1 MFTPPFPLEPAL
13 RRRSGWSTAARPR
26 RHGSPARTAR
36 TERALEERC
45 THRAALPCPS
55 CPRPSH
61 RSCRPDTPSTPS
73 VPITPRSPSTPGS
86 ADTSGRSAGSE
97 GSEGPVPSNRPPR
110 RRHPA
115 RGRHP
120 SRPRDRLPGD
130 EDSVWLHDALLGPHS
145 ADIVRYLGLARS
157 TGGPV
162 LDLGSG
168 AGRLAVP
175 FARHGFAVEAVDRD
189 GPALERLENWARRI
203 GPQVA
208 ELIVTT
214 RADLTELRLDGD
226 YRLALLA
233 GAMVSAV
240 PPGAR
245 PRLLREI
252 ASHLGAG
259 GALALDYTAHLLP
272 GLVAEPQRTWAFQVP
287 RFDGIDEW
295 VVARQTFDL
304 RTMSERITY
313 YSARTG
319 KLSTERVVLSTDKWI
334 VDGDRLAAELHSAGL
349 HIEGRRRHRI
359 DDRTESV
366 LLVCRTDD

>member
-1 MFTPPFPLEPAL
+1 MHTPSGTSLPVVPATLAPVLPSRYEGPGHRHSRPGPHGPLEQPAPGAGIRL
-13 RRRSGWSTAARPR
+13 APD
-26 RHGSPARTAR
+26 
-36 TERALEERC
+36 
-45 THRAALPCPS
+45 ALPGLE
-55 CPRPSH
+55 
-61 RSCRPDTPSTPS
+61 T
-73 VPITPRSPSTPGS
+73 V
-86 ADTSGRSAGSE
+86 A
-97 GSEGPVPSNRPPR
+97 
-110 RRHPA
+110 
-115 RGRHP
+115 
-120 SRPRDRLPGD
+120 PGD

-208 ELIVTT
+208 GLVVTT

-240 PPGAR
+240 PPRAR

-259 GALALDYTAHLLP
+259 GALALDYTSHLLP
-272 GLVAEPQRTWAFQVP
+272 GLVAEPRRTWAFQVP

-295 VVARQTFDL
+295 VVARQDFDL

-313 YSARTG
+313 YTARTG

-334 VDGDRLAAELHSAGL
+334 VDGEHLAAELHSAGL
-349 HIEGRRRHRI
+349 HIEGRRRQRI
-359 DDRTESV
+359 DERTESV

>member
-1 MFTPPFPLEPAL
+1 MHTP
-13 RRRSGWSTAARPR
+13 SGTSLPVV
-26 RHGSPARTAR
+26 P
-36 TERALEERC
+36 
-45 THRAALPCPS
+45 AALAPVLPCRYDPHD
-55 CPRPSH
+55 PHHPHHGPGHGHHHGHAPHHGADAHGAPAPGAGIRL
-61 RSCRPDTPSTPS
+61 RPDT
-73 VPITPRSPSTPGS
+73 
-86 ADTSGRSAGSE
+86 
-97 GSEGPVPSNRPPR
+97 
-110 RRHPA
+110 
-115 RGRHP
+115 
-120 SRPRDRLPGD
+120 LPGLETVAATD
-130 EDSVWLHDALLGPHS
+130 PDAVWLHDALLGPHS

-189 GPALERLENWARRI
+189 GPALERLETWARRI

-208 ELIVTT
+208 GLVVTT
-214 RADLTELRLDGD
+214 RADLTELRLHGD

-240 PPGAR
+240 PPDAR
-245 PRLLREI
+245 PGLLREI

-259 GALALDYTAHLLP
+259 GALALDYTAHLVP
-272 GLVAEPQRTWAFQVP
+272 GLIAEPQRTWAFQVP
-287 RFDGIDEW
+287 RFDGVDEW
-295 VVARQTFDL
+295 VVARQNFDM

-313 YSARTG
+313 YAARTG

-334 VDGDRLAAELHSAGL
+334 VDGDHLAAELHSAGL